1 MISALLLKTTSIE
14 ETKDN
19 VENITKEVQKGT
31 FQKWL
36 DGMLPEFISFFWC
49 VVLSIVVWVV
59 GTKILKFIRKIIQKA
74 MTRRDVDKGVRQF
87 TDGLVKVAG
96 YLVLVVVIFNVFG
109 IETSSFAAAI
119 ASLGVTVGLAL
130 QGSLSNFAGGVLI
143 LLLHPFRVGD
153 YIIEDSH
160 KNEGTVVEIS
170 LFYTKLLTLD
180 KKLIVVPNGALA
192 NTSLTNVTGVDTRQ
206 LDLEFSIGYDDDI
219 KKAKDV
225 LLKVAQKE
233 ERRLDSE
240 PIKVFVKELGDS
252 AVILGLRMMIP
263 NEQYWDIRWSLI
275 EAEKIALDEAGIS
288 IPYPQLD
295 VHNV

>member
-31 FQKWL
+31 FQRWL

-275 EAEKIALDEAGIS
+275 EAEKIALDEACIS